1 MPARSQILVSSPDP
15 SSCLWCTR
23 ERPQLASWLSPER
36 SWLPSWP
43 SPGLFPLSVVSLP
56 SWILDNRVSVASVRL
71 LIAYVRQQTLNVSLL
86 PLPPP
91 KNMHVSLPFTSSETT
106 PCRYSGE
113 PIFCLASVKCLGEFK
128 VRRRPLHKDTCF
140 KDRME
145 FSCMDTAC
153 LTKRGLHQSTTRVS
167 YHARQNEVAAYEL
180 SSNFHTSCNFFIRL
194 SKSSL
199 CCRSFGMSTTM
210 SFMRTE

>member
-1 MPARSQILVSSPDP
+1 VVHAGEAAVGVLAVAREVVVAVLAVAWVVP
-15 SSCLWCTR
+15 SV
-23 ERPQLASWLSPER
+23 
-36 SWLPSWP
+36 
-43 SPGLFPLSVVSLP
+43 GGSLP

>member
-15 SSCLWCTR
+15 SSLSMVHAG
-23 ERPQLASWLSPER
+23 EAAVAVLAFAR
-36 SWLPSWP
+36 VVPSV
-43 SPGLFPLSVVSLP
+43 GGSLP
-56 SWILDNRVSVASVRL
+56 SCILDNRVSVASVRL

-140 KDRME
+140 KDPME
-145 FSCMDTAC
+145 FNCMDTTC
-153 LTKRGLHQSTTRVS
+153 LTKHGLHQSTTRVS
-167 YHARQNEVAAYEL
+167 YHA
-180 SSNFHTSCNFFIRL
+180 
-194 SKSSL
+194 
-199 CCRSFGMSTTM
+199 
-210 SFMRTE
+210 